1 MASRRWTVTAPVVLA
16 SLLFV
21 VGVFLVVI
29 DKPGPGW
36 ALIFVIGLP
45 SVGLALDYALRRRH
59 HPRADEAR

>member
-1 MASRRWTVTAPVVLA
+1 MPVVLA
-16 SLLFV
+16 SVLFV

-29 DKPGPGW
+29 DKNSGPGW

-59 HPRADEAR
+59 HPRADEVR